1 MAYGLIYN
9 LNFTSNIAGNRK
21 HRISIYKDGHTAT
34 ITTADNN
41 LIGTAEP
48 VVLIWDNTD
57 DIYSNV
63 MASRLEINLFSD
75 DTKQA
80 NIDDILNNTTPSKFK
95 VEFYMENELGQMTL
109 YWFGFLS
116 NASYEQRISSFPVP
130 YKLVATDLLGTLK
143 NIFTTDGTAII
154 DSQPTVIKYLQ
165 NVFGFLPQS
174 LTWRI
179 SNDIQVKP
187 IGYPN
192 PEPFK
197 KLHLVQWLFPYQ
209 NGFDLFS
216 NTADEYIKNTLKV
229 FNSRIFFANNSWY
242 IINNS
247 SYKDNASFDLFT
259 TSGDFDSTYSFN
271 NLVTIPTNYKPILND
286 LSIRYDTPIDTVEIT
301 ANRNEFSTDFENID
315 LLLGEIQNL
324 TPYPSFETKVNGIL
338 FNSTYYS
345 DNFSVIQDQPVVK
358 KGNYSIKTRNFIT
371 SGSPTQKIMD
381 TGFAGEFQR
390 NIGVPPTFFTSYF
403 IQNSIFA
410 DQDFY
415 LYYSIVRQ
423 TSNDQSG
430 TNSITQYWNNGWVT
444 YTNES
449 QIQILENRNQ
459 AATTNQWVN
468 LNITLDSPSS
478 FDFARYRIILWQ
490 PKVAKTDAA
499 TLIINFDEVLLNR
512 SNSLQSLGA
521 IKTISR
527 VSGSNRRNKKHSID
541 FNHFYPVNYYGTEFK
556 TDDITFTGIPGG
568 TELNNIIATQILND
582 NRTHIK
588 RYSISIYTEDFS
600 QFLFPYNKIAI
611 DMAGFD
617 TTNSGIIDRLEY
629 KAKSGIYK
637 LEFHETNQGT
647 NVTLNTQIVAKENPF
662 FISE

>member
-9 LNFTSNIAGNRK
+9 LNFSSNIAGNRK

-34 ITTADNN
+34 ITTAENN

-48 VVLIWDNTD
+48 AVLIWDNTD

-63 MASRLEINLFSD
+63 MASRLEMNFYSD
-75 DTKQA
+75 DTNQA
-80 NIDDILNNTTPSKFK
+80 DIDDILNNSDPSKFK
-95 VEFYMENELGQMTL
+95 VEFWMENHLGQMAL
-109 YWFGFLS
+109 YWFGYLS
-116 NASYEQRISSFPVP
+116 NASYEQRISSVPVP

-143 NIFTTDGTAII
+143 NIYATDGTALI
-154 DSQPTVIKYLQ
+154 DSQPTVMKYLR

-187 IGYPN
+187 IGFPN

-197 KLHLVQWLFPYQ
+197 KLHLVQWLFPFR
-209 NGFDLFS
+209 NGFDLFA

-229 FNSRIFFANNSWY
+229 FNSRLFFANNSWY

-247 SYKDNASFDLFT
+247 SYKDTASFDLFT
-259 TSGDFDSTYSFN
+259 SSGDFDSTYSQN
-271 NLVTIPTNYKPILND
+271 NLITIPTNYKPILND
-286 LSIRYDTPIDTVEIT
+286 LNIRYDTPIDSVEIT
-301 ANRNEFSTDFENID
+301 ANRNEYATDFEGID

-338 FNSTYYS
+338 FNSTFYS
-345 DNFSVIQDQPVVK
+345 DNFTTIQDQPVVK
-358 KGNYSIKTRNFIT
+358 KGNYSIKTRNFIS
-371 SGSPTQKIMD
+371 SGGPTQKIMD

-390 NIGVPPTFFTSYF
+390 NIGLPPTFFASYF
-403 IQNSIFA
+403 IQNSLFA
-410 DQDFY
+410 EQDFH
-415 LYYSIVRQ
+415 LYYSIVRE

-430 TNSITQYWNNGWVT
+430 TNSITQYWNNGWNT

-449 QIQILENRNQ
+449 QIHVLDDHNQ
-459 AATTNQWVN
+459 TAATNQWVEVKV
-468 LNITLDSPSS
+468 TLDTPGA

-490 PKVAKTDAA
+490 PRVNKSDAA

-512 SNSLQSLGA
+512 TNSLQALGA
-521 IKTISR
+521 VKTASR
-527 VSGSNRRNKKHSID
+527 VSGSTRRNKKHTID
-541 FNHFYPVNYYGTEFK
+541 FQHFYPVNYYGTEFQ
-556 TDDITFTGIPGG
+556 TDDITFTGIPGS

-588 RYSISIYTEDFS
+588 RYTVSVYTEDFS

-611 DMAGFD
+611 DLAGFD

-629 KAKSGIYK
+629 RAKAGIYK

-647 NVTLNTQIVAKENPF
+647 NVTLNTQILAKENPF
-662 FISE
+662 FVFD